1 MEQIRIRASL
11 LRCRKWE
18 QIRIRA
24 SLYRLRKNSGFDF
37 ALKGCGFS
45 RAVSLAKSK
54 AALAADA
61 PSSYQDDF
69 FRSRF
74 SDAENGSRFVSGH
87 RFSDAVNAA
96 FTNAP
101 SGAAARD
108 SSFTAGR

>member
-18 QIRIRA
+18 QIRSGHCFTGR
-24 SLYRLRKNSGFDF
+24 RKKSGFDF
-37 ALKGCGFS
+37 ALKGRGFS

-54 AALAADA
+54 GALAPDA
-61 PSSYQDDF
+61 PPSYQDDF